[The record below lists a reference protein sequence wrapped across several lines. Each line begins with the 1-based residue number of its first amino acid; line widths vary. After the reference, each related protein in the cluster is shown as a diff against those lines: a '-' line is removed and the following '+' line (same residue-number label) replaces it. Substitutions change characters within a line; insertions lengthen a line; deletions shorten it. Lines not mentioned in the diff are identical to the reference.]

1 MESGF
6 SGFDIVALGVIFI
19 SGVMALTR
27 GFVRE
32 ALTVTAFVSAAL
44 AALWT
49 RPVFAGLALELT
61 SSYLLANALALAIT
75 FILVYLAVSF
85 VTSSLSKDVKQGED
99 VNVVDRTLGFIFGV
113 IRGLI
118 LLGLIVLVFKN
129 TTLAGPPSWFRS
141 ARIYPLVDATAS
153 LLQSLAP
160 SGSWAA
166 QAHTENRQTPP
177 PSNAPE
183 NDQGTEN
190 TDTPLDPDPIGS
202 LIQSRS
208 QDDDG

>member
-6 SGFDIVALGVIFI
+6 SGFDIIALAVIFI

-32 ALTVTAFVSAAL
+32 ALTVTAFIAAAL

-49 RPVFAGLALELT
+49 RPVFAGLILELT
-61 SSYLLANALALAIT
+61 SSYLLANIIAMAST

-85 VTSSLSKDVKQGED
+85 VTSSLSRDVKQGED
-99 VNVVDRTLGFIFGV
+99 VNVVDRTLGFVFGV

-118 LLGLIVLVFKN
+118 LLGLVVLVFKN
-129 TTLAGPPSWFRS
+129 TTLAGPPGWLRT
-141 ARIYPLVDATAS
+141 ARIYPLVEATS
-153 LLQSLAP
+153 NLLQSLAP

-166 QAHTENRQTPP
+166 QSHAETEAQTPAQP
-177 PSNAPE
+177 QPTH
-183 NDQGTEN
+183 DQGTEN